1 MRPGAL
7 TAALRQLGALDL
19 RVLSEKVRPLTR
31 EDSSLIGL
39 AVGQPAWVREVAMRL
54 GGQDCVVAR
63 SLTPLGPSH
72 GVWQGI
78 RRLRTRPLADMLY
91 QDASI
96 YRSDFEVARLGRR
109 SALFQTVQ
117 RNLAKPVTHTLLARR
132 SVFWRSGQPLLVAEC
147 FLPEFW
153 RQAQ

>member
-1 MRPGAL
+1 
-7 TAALRQLGALDL
+7 
-19 RVLSEKVRPLTR
+19 
-31 EDSSLIGL
+31 
-39 AVGQPAWVREVAMRL
+39 MRL

-63 SLTPLGPSH
+63 SLTPLGSSH

-91 QDASI
+91 HDASI
-96 YRSDFEVARLGRR
+96 RRSDFEVARLGRR

-117 RNLAKPVTHTLLARR
+117 RNLARPVTLPLLARR
-132 SVFWRSGQPLLVAEC
+132 SVFWRSGQPLLVTEC

-153 RQAQ
+153 RQTQ